1 MKQMEAGQH
10 CLKEVL
16 CSPLSLL
23 YRSWNFLPVCSGL
36 VQWEIIKL
44 LKARKLWNWLN
55 IEQIEWR
62 ICFARRVKH
71 RKRGVLE
78 KSLRRLK
85 RWCWIQQAV
94 VAEFERTVLKRE
106 LRTAAVEDGF
116 GEWKVF
122 SFLKEYWKNPP
133 KANDSRKCGVN
144 VLSAKL
150 YLSALFYFQS
160 CVTHSD

>member
-1 MKQMEAGQH
+1 MRDYKTAESQKAVKLAEHRTDRVENLLCEESQAQKTRSAGEITEAI
-10 CLKEVL
+10 KEMML
-16 CSPLSLL
+16 NSAS
-23 YRSWNFLPVCSGL
+23 SGCCC
-36 VQWEIIKL
+36 
-44 LKARKLWNWLN
+44 R
-55 IEQIEWR
+55 
-62 ICFARRVKH
+62 
-71 RKRGVLE
+71 
-78 KSLRRLK
+78 
-85 RWCWIQQAV
+85 
-94 VAEFERTVLKRE
+94 AEFERTVLKRE